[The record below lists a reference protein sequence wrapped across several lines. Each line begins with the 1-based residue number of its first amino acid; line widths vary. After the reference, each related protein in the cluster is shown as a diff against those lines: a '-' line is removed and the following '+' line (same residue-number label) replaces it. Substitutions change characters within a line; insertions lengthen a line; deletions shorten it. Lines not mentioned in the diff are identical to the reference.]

1 MIGIIYRAVLVILEV
16 ILVIVLQQPQQ
27 RSA

>member
-1 MIGIIYRAVLVILEV
+1 MIGIIYIAVLVILEV